1 MALRFISQSGTRL
14 GSVSHSV
21 LRELAD
27 SLLAVAFPSS
37 CLLCRRELKEANWS
51 GVCPDCWESLGPWAG
66 AACSRCGLPIA
77 SDQVTQSGS
86 EESGAAASDVWC
98 GQCRAGEYEFDLA
111 RSYGVYAGALRAA
124 ILQLK
129 FHRRERLGRRLGEA
143 LSRTWSEIENNIELR
158 GHEPPLLVP
167 VPLHPSRQRERGFN
181 QAELLAQGLAR
192 SLNRGRRGRASE
204 TRGTVWQR
212 RVRIEAS
219 SLLRAQPTLPQAGL
233 SLSRRQ
239 ENVRGVFEVRHPER
253 LRDRVV
259 VLVDDVMTTGWTAS
273 ACAGAIKRAGSQQVV
288 VLTLARAM
296 PQFPDIAPYP
306 SHETF
311 GEPVDDSGRQR
322 Q

>member
-1 MALRFISQSGTRL
+1 MALRFISQSATRL
-14 GSVSHSV
+14 GSVSHAV

-37 CLLCRRELKEANWS
+37 CLLCRRELTEANWS

-86 EESGAAASDVWC
+86 EESGGAGPDVWC

-124 ILQLK
+124 ILLLK

-143 LSRTWSEIENNIELR
+143 LSRTWSEIENNIEPR
-158 GHEPPLLVP
+158 AHEPPLLVP

-219 SLLRAQPTLPQAGL
+219 SP
-233 SLSRRQ
+233 
-239 ENVRGVFEVRHPER
+239 
-253 LRDRVV
+253 
-259 VLVDDVMTTGWTAS
+259 
-273 ACAGAIKRAGSQQVV
+273 
-288 VLTLARAM
+288 
-296 PQFPDIAPYP
+296 
-306 SHETF
+306 
-311 GEPVDDSGRQR
+311 
-322 Q
+322 

>member
-1 MALRFISQSGTRL
+1 MALRFISRSGTRL
-14 GSVSHSV
+14 RSVSHSV

-27 SLLAVAFPSS
+27 SLFAVAFPTS
-37 CLLCRRELKEANWS
+37 CLLCQRELTEANWS

-77 SDQVTQSGS
+77 SDQVTQSAS
-86 EESGAAASDVWC
+86 EESGAAGSEVLC
-98 GQCRAGEYEFDLA
+98 GQCRTGEYEFDLA

-143 LSRTWSEIENNIELR
+143 LSQAWIVIGNNIEPR

-167 VPLHPSRQRERGFN
+167 VPLHPSRERERGFN

-192 SLNRGRRGRASE
+192 SLNRGRRGRAS
-204 TRGTVWQR
+204 GAVWER
-212 RVRIEAS
+212 RVRVEAS
-219 SLLRAQPTLPQAGL
+219 SVLRARPTLPQAGL
-233 SLSRRQ
+233 SLSGRQ
-239 ENVRGVFEVRHPER
+239 ENVRGVFEVRRPER

-273 ACAGAIKRAGSQQVV
+273 ACAGALKRAGAQQVV
-288 VLTLARAM
+288 VLTVARAT
-296 PQFPDIAPYP
+296 PQFPDAAPSP
-306 SHETF
+306 HHEPF
-311 GEPVDDSGRQR
+311 GEPVDDSSRERQ
-322 Q
+322 

>member
-1 MALRFISQSGTRL
+1 MALRFISRSGTRL
-14 GSVSHSV
+14 RSVSHSV

-27 SLLAVAFPSS
+27 SLFAVAFPTS
-37 CLLCRRELKEANWS
+37 CLLCQCELTEANWS
-51 GVCPDCWESLGPWAG
+51 GVCPDCWESLRPWAG

-143 LSRTWSEIENNIELR
+143 LSQAWIVIGNNIEPR

-167 VPLHPSRQRERGFN
+167 VPLHPSRERERGFN

-192 SLNRGRRGRASE
+192 SLNRGRRGRAS
-204 TRGTVWQR
+204 GAVWER
-212 RVRIEAS
+212 RVRVEAS
-219 SLLRAQPTLPQAGL
+219 SVLRARPTLPQAGL
-233 SLSRRQ
+233 SLSGRQ
-239 ENVRGVFEVRHPER
+239 ENVRGVFEVRRPER

-273 ACAGAIKRAGSQQVV
+273 ACAGALKRAGAQQVV
-288 VLTLARAM
+288 VLTVARAT
-296 PQFPDIAPYP
+296 PQFPDAAPSP
-306 SHETF
+306 HHEPF
-311 GEPVDDSGRQR
+311 GEPVDDSSRERQ
-322 Q
+322 

>member
-37 CLLCRRELKEANWS
+37 CLLCRRELTEASWS

-86 EESGAAASDVWC
+86 EESGGAGPDVWC

-124 ILQLK
+124 ILLLK

-143 LSRTWSEIENNIELR
+143 LSRTWSEIENNIEPR
-158 GHEPPLLVP
+158 AHEPPLLVP
-167 VPLHPSRQRERGFN
+167 VPLHPSRERERGFN

-192 SLNRGRRGRASE
+192 ALNRGRRGRTSEAS
-204 TRGTVWQR
+204 GSVWGR
-212 RVRIEAS
+212 RVRVEAS
-219 SLLRAQPTLPQAGL
+219 IVRRARPTLPQAGL
-233 SLSRRQ
+233 SLSARR

-273 ACAGAIKRAGSQQVV
+273 ACAGAIKRAGAQQVV
-288 VLTLARAM
+288 VLTLARAT
-296 PQFPDIAPYP
+296 PQFPDIAPSPY
-306 SHETF
+306 HEP
-311 GEPVDDSGRQR
+311 PVDDSGRQR

>member
-1 MALRFISQSGTRL
+1 MALRFISRSGTRL
-14 GSVSHSV
+14 RSVSHSV

-27 SLLAVAFPSS
+27 SLFAVAFPTS
-37 CLLCRRELKEANWS
+37 CLLCQRELTETNWS
-51 GVCPDCWESLGPWAG
+51 GVCPDCWESLRPWAG

-77 SDQVTQSGS
+77 SDQVTQSGG
-86 EESGAAASDVWC
+86 EESGAAGSDVLC
-98 GQCRAGEYEFDLA
+98 GQCRTGGYEFDLA

-143 LSRTWSEIENNIELR
+143 LSQAWIVIGNNIEPR

-167 VPLHPSRQRERGFN
+167 VPLHPSRERERGFN

-192 SLNRGRRGRASE
+192 SLNRGRRGRAS
-204 TRGTVWQR
+204 GAVWER
-212 RVRIEAS
+212 RVRVEAS
-219 SLLRAQPTLPQAGL
+219 SVLRARPTLPQAGL
-233 SLSRRQ
+233 SLSGRQ
-239 ENVRGVFEVRHPER
+239 ENVRGVFEVRRPER

-273 ACAGAIKRAGSQQVV
+273 ACAGALKRAGAQQVV
-288 VLTLARAM
+288 VLTVARAT
-296 PQFPDIAPYP
+296 PQFPDAAPSP
-306 SHETF
+306 HHEP
-311 GEPVDDSGRQR
+311 PVDDSGRQR

>member
-1 MALRFISQSGTRL
+1 
-14 GSVSHSV
+14 
-21 LRELAD
+21 
-27 SLLAVAFPSS
+27 VAFPSS
-37 CLLCRRELKEANWS
+37 CLLCRRELTEANWS

-86 EESGAAASDVWC
+86 EESGGAGPDVWC

-143 LSRTWSEIENNIELR
+143 LSRTWSEIENNIEPR
-158 GHEPPLLVP
+158 AHEPPLLVP

-204 TRGTVWQR
+204 ASGTAWQR
-212 RVRIEAS
+212 RVRVEAS
-219 SLLRAQPTLPQAGL
+219 SLLRARPTLPQAGL
-233 SLSRRQ
+233 SLSGRQ

-259 VLVDDVMTTGWTAS
+259 VLVDDVMTTGATLA
-273 ACAGAIKRAGSQQVV
+273 ACSVALRGAGSSQVV
-288 VLTLARAM
+288 AVTLAASMPSRKRLGAKARA
-296 PQFPDIAPYP
+296 A
-306 SHETF
+306 
-311 GEPVDDSGRQR
+311 
-322 Q
+322 

>member
-14 GSVSHSV
+14 ESVSHSV

-37 CLLCRRELKEANWS
+37 CLLCRRELTEASWS

-124 ILQLK
+124 ILLLK

-143 LSRTWSEIENNIELR
+143 LSRTWSEIENNIEPR
-158 GHEPPLLVP
+158 AHEPPLLVP

-192 SLNRGRRGRASE
+192 RLNRGRRGRASE
-204 TRGTVWQR
+204 ASGTVWQR
-212 RVRIEAS
+212 RVRVEAS
-219 SLLRAQPTLPQAGL
+219 SLLRARPTLPQAGL
-233 SLSRRQ
+233 SLSGRQ

-253 LRDRVV
+253 LRDRDV

-273 ACAGAIKRAGSQQVV
+273 ACAGAIKRAGAQQVV
-288 VLTLARAM
+288 VLTLARAA
-296 PQFPDIAPYP
+296 PQFPDIAPSPY
-306 SHETF
+306 HEP
-311 GEPVDDSGRQR
+311 PVDDSGRQR